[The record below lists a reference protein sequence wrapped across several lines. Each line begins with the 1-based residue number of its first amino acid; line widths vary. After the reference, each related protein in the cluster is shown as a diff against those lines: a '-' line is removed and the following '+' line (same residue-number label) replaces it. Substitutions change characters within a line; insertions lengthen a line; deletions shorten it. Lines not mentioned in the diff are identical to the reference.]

1 MNDSIVC
8 EKCNY
13 DLFMICP
20 DGLTVCNHCG
30 EFSSFPTHPPTVPPA
45 IVEPAQ
51 AVDLNE
57 IEQYRIQ
64 MAAIST
70 TSFGYWKEHD
80 SILPEYDTVPLRDV
94 AKLYQKYDALYKA
107 KPAQPGWLRAID
119 EALVMHDVG
128 VANADD
134 DYATA
139 KDKLNK
145 LLCVVQDIG
154 AYFAKQESA
163 QSELLEVVIAM
174 RDWIDAVPH
183 DLQLPTMPGFDRD
196 WADAVIADAQKGKQA
211 QSVAESV
218 SKEWDSLGSIGNRL
232 HNISVEQHYAGNEKL
247 SDELGEFASLLWI
260 WERTRKPTVPPA
272 IPADLRSKVLEL
284 CETIIDAEDCGALV
298 DDVMDFNLPR
308 QIREMMGEA

>member
-1 MNDSIVC
+1 MKKTIDTDVITDEMLYAGIAAA
-8 EKCNY
+8 EKCTDAGAT
-13 DLFMICP
+13 DLTDVIY
-20 DGLTVCNHCG
+20 N
-30 EFSSFPTHPPTVPPA
+30 A
-45 IVEPAQ
+45 IFAALEVAS
-51 AVDLNE
+51 AVD
-57 IEQYRIQ
+57 Q
-64 MAAIST
+64 
-70 TSFGYWKEHD
+70 
-80 SILPEYDTVPLRDV
+80 
-94 AKLYQKYDALYKA
+94 
-107 KPAQPGWLRAID
+107 AQSGWLRAID

-128 VANADD
+128 VANTDD

-145 LLCVVQDIG
+145 LLCVFQDIG

>member
-1 MNDSIVC
+1 MD
-8 EKCNY
+8 
-13 DLFMICP
+13 
-20 DGLTVCNHCG
+20 G
-30 EFSSFPTHPPTVPPA
+30 EFIHA
-45 IVEPAQ
+45 ITKAALSGEVCHRCGHAWHSDSCVNVAP
-51 AVDLNE
+51 AVD
-57 IEQYRIQ
+57 Q
-64 MAAIST
+64 
-70 TSFGYWKEHD
+70 
-80 SILPEYDTVPLRDV
+80 
-94 AKLYQKYDALYKA
+94 
-107 KPAQPGWLRAID
+107 AQSGWLRAID

-128 VANADD
+128 VANTDD

-154 AYFAKQESA
+154 AYFAKQEPAQRCNCCGYLVTDSEHRGCLRAAKQEPA
-163 QSELLEVVIAM
+163 QSA
-174 RDWIDAVPH
+174 
-183 DLQLPTMPGFDRD
+183 
-196 WADAVIADAQKGKQA
+196 
-211 QSVAESV
+211 AEPV

>member
-1 MNDSIVC
+1 MIKTIDTAVATKAMI
-8 EKCNY
+8 E
-13 DLFMICP
+13 LFE
-20 DGLTVCNHCG
+20 NHYG
-30 EFSSFPTHPPTVPPA
+30 SSRLSFFKTILAVLEAAPA
-45 IVEPAQ
+45 VEPAQ

-163 QSELLEVVIAM
+163 QSA
-174 RDWIDAVPH
+174 
-183 DLQLPTMPGFDRD
+183 
-196 WADAVIADAQKGKQA
+196 
-211 QSVAESV
+211 AESV
-218 SKEWDSLGSIGNRL
+218 SKEWDSLSSIGNRL

-260 WERTRKPTVPPA
+260 WDRTRKPTVPPA
-272 IPADLRSKVLEL
+272 IVEQIKAMTVYGLQCADTYRDVVSRDDLLKILEAGNDL
-284 CETIIDAEDCGALV
+284 
-298 DDVMDFNLPR
+298 
-308 QIREMMGEA
+308 